1 MTVLR
6 TGIRLAVWSGLWAPA
21 LLWAVN
27 MQLGQVLPYV
37 DCARQIRSSAVTSI
51 AVTVLALLAGWVSW
65 RSVRPPAA
73 GFGSPST
80 LRFAGN
86 VSALSA
92 LIFAFAL
99 FMQTIASLVLTG
111 CER

>member
-1 MTVLR
+1 MSVFR
-6 TGIRLAVWSGLWAPA
+6 TRIRLAVWSGLWAPA
-21 LLWAVN
+21 LLWAAN
-27 MQLGQVLPYV
+27 MQLGQVLPYI
-37 DCARQIRSSAVTSI
+37 DCAREIRSSALTSI
-51 AVTVLALLAGWVSW
+51 AATILTLLAGYVSW
-65 RSVRPPAA
+65 RSVRPPST

-86 VSALSA
+86 LSALSA

-99 FMQTIASLVLTG
+99 IMQTTASLVLTG

>member
-6 TGIRLAVWSGLWAPA
+6 TGVRLAVWSGLWAPA

-27 MQLGQVLPYV
+27 TQLGQILPYV
-37 DCARQIRSSAVTSI
+37 DCARHFRFSALTSM
-51 AVTVLALLAGWVSW
+51 AATVFTLLAGCVSW
-65 RSVRPPAA
+65 RSVRPPPT

-80 LRFAGN
+80 LRFVGSL
-86 VSALSA
+86 SALSA

-99 FMQTIASLVLTG
+99 IMQTIASVVLTG